1 VAEFLF
7 EKKQGY
13 CEYFATA
20 AVLLLRAQHVPARFV
35 KGLSV
40 GVQDDYGGGL
50 FVVREA
56 DAHAWAEAYLEGRGW
71 VEIDPTP
78 PDAFAAAHPTPAA
91 LERLLERLR
100 ATVAEAW
107 ARLTG
112 PGVVSFLRWL
122 AGEVAA
128 LGRSA
133 VERPLLLAG
142 LALVLASPRIVRWLR
157 SRYRQRRRL
166 RQARAA
172 SGVPPELREA
182 IADLERLWRRLGR
195 ARPASRG
202 LREHALALQGPA
214 PEWPAPAAEAGRSLV
229 ELYYRAR
236 FGGQPPALGE
246 VGRLRAALRARTN
259 SRTRARSEA

>member
-1 VAEFLF
+1 
-7 EKKQGY
+7 
-13 CEYFATA
+13 
-20 AVLLLRAQHVPARFV
+20 VLLLRAQGIPARFV

-40 GVQDDYGGGL
+40 GPQDDYGGGL

-78 PDAFAAAHPTPAA
+78 PDAFAAAHPAPAT
-91 LERLLERLR
+91 LDRLLERLR
-100 ATVAEAW
+100 AALSEAW

-122 AGEVAA
+122 ADGLAS
-128 LGRSA
+128 LGRAA

-142 LALVLASPRIVRWLR
+142 LALVLASRRIARWLR
-157 SRYRQRRRL
+157 SQYGRRRSL

-172 SGVPPELREA
+172 SGVPRELREA

-195 ARPASRG
+195 PRPPSRG
-202 LREHALALQGPA
+202 LREHALAQQLPA
-214 PEWPAPAAEAGRSLV
+214 AVSSAPAAEAGRNLI

-236 FGGQPPALGE
+236 FGGQPPAPEE
-246 VGRLRAALRARTN
+246 VGRLRAALQAGAN
-259 SRTRARSEA
+259 SRTGARSEA